1 VGCFGPIRADSTGNY
16 LYAGSCGTGVPYGYM
31 GLVGF
36 SIDHTTGDLTELPTS
51 PYTYLN
57 QSTRAPVLQSF
68 AATP

>member
-1 VGCFGPIRADSTGNY
+1 
-16 LYAGSCGTGVPYGYM
+16 M